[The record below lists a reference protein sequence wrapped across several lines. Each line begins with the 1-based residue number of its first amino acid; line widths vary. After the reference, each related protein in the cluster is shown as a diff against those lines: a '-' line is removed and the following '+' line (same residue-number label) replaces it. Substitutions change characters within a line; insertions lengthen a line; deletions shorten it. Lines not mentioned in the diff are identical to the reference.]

1 MSVTSVELRQ
11 NLDKYLALA
20 ETEDVYITRN
30 GVVIARLSNPNP
42 DVTNSVSGFLECL
55 PADTTPKDTRE
66 ASISRANAVEAISGL
81 LAGTL
86 PLDYDAKMLREER
99 LGKYAFDD

>member
-1 MSVTSVELRQ
+1 MSVTSVELGQ
-11 NLDKYLALA
+11 NLDKYLALS

-30 GVVIARLSNPNP
+30 GVVIARLSNPNQIG
-42 DVTNSVSGFLECL
+42 TNSVSSFPGHL
-55 PADTTPKDTRE
+55 PTDITPKDTIE
-66 ASISRANAVEAISGL
+66 EGFSRVSAVEAISGL